1 MAVRVLR
8 TSVVDSHRCGLR
20 VAGWAAIVAA
30 LAFLVQPLSVGFL
43 PFDLEE
49 MRDPVELS
57 RYWWA
62 GTLQAAEFAVI
73 AVSVLVLVAALRP
86 VWVESAWGRATWVL
100 GLASGMGFLL
110 QAALSAAT
118 YSWWLMQDA
127 SSFTPDPE
135 ARSAV
140 LFGTFVAGY
149 TFLGLANLASAG
161 WLMGLA
167 ASGRRSGLIGAAF
180 AAFAVFVAA
189 ILTVG
194 TLTGFTIPAVVIHLP
209 LWLALGV
216 KLLRSRPA
224 SEVVTGR

>member
-1 MAVRVLR
+1 MSVRVSR
-8 TSVVDSHRCGLR
+8 TVAVDIYQRSYR

-62 GTLQAAEFAVI
+62 GTLQAAEFTVI
-73 AVSVLVLVAALRP
+73 AVSILVCVAALQP
-86 VWVESAWGRATWVL
+86 VWVESAWGRATWIL
-100 GLASGMGFLL
+100 GLASGLAFLL

-127 SSFTPDPE
+127 ASFTPDSE
-135 ARSAV
+135 ARSAI
-140 LFGTFVAGY
+140 LFGTFVVGY

-161 WLMGLA
+161 WIMGLA

-180 AAFAVFVAA
+180 AGFMLVAAA

-194 TLTGFTIPAVVIHLP
+194 TLTGFTIPTVVIHLP

-216 KLLRSRPA
+216 KLLRARPA
-224 SEVVTGR
+224 SEVATGR